1 MNDESSQSDKTAA
14 IKEIHSIEKTKVLL
28 MRNLPFITRLSK
40 YYDSSSFDNSLSNK
54 SSNIIDKKPKP
65 IANLLE
71 NDNKDRYQNLNQ
83 FVDNID
89 ANEEIEIL

>member
-14 IKEIHSIEKTKVLL
+14 IKEIHNIEKTKVLL
-28 MRNLPFITRLSK
+28 LGNLPFITRLSK